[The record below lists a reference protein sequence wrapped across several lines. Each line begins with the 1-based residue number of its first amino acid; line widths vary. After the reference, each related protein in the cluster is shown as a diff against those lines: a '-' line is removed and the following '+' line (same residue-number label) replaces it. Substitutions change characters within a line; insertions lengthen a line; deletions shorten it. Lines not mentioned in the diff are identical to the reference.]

1 MCLLNYFVFYVCMG
15 ILPIGMSVHQL
26 GPEEGA
32 GPLPELKLQMVLSCY
47 VGAGNQAQVPARST
61 RVVNH

>member
-47 VGAGNQAQVPARST
+47 VGACD
-61 RVVNH
+61 